1 MERKSVPF
9 ELKDIDKAKRVA
21 VVAHATYNSIDRTN
35 DISKKGMF
43 AKSWNESKSDISFYL
58 NHDDTQAPG
67 KVTDV
72 YEDNN
77 HAYTKAWLGTHTL
90 GNDTL
95 IMMDEGVIKN
105 ASFGYN
111 VLQKSYSVINGKK
124 IRELKEVQHLETSV
138 LTRLQAHPD
147 SKVVAVT
154 KQLEQQLELK
164 QLSANEVALIQK
176 IAMSDMGVLESL
188 MALAAITG
196 ISDDLY
202 TWVMWQI
209 SRRAELVGNYRDQ
222 LRWDAREKNQ
232 LMEYLTTCEK
242 FCKDTKASDDCIKSI
257 QAEVDEIK
265 SIISQYDT
273 VSTGL
278 INQPDSSRTDNDSF
292 KKQLLLLNAKLQL
305 Q

>member
-232 LMEYLTTCEK
+232 LKEYLTTCEK
-242 FCKDTKASDDCIKSI
+242 FCKDTKASDACIKMI
-257 QAEVDEIK
+257 QSEVDEIK
-265 SIISQYDT
+265 AIISQYDT
-273 VSTGL
+273 ASTGL
-278 INQPDSSRTDNDSF
+278 INQPDASRNDNDSF